1 MAYTTLSYKSY
12 LHVHIN
18 IPVGETQAEI
28 QVAAGSAQLELLL
41 KVSRDLTADSR
52 DTRVSQFGCSMAEVK
67 LSFEALK
74 NDVSA
79 TQHCISELLPMVGPV
94 HASSWRFPE
103 ISSSEVNTKKLLDK
117 IAFTEDEEKFAT
129 TRTLLMELA
138 IDRYKCYL

>member
-1 MAYTTLSYKSY
+1 MIHRYHSS
-12 LHVHIN
+12 N
-18 IPVGETQAEI
+18 
-28 QVAAGSAQLELLL
+28 AG
-41 KVSRDLTADSR
+41 
-52 DTRVSQFGCSMAEVK
+52 MAEVK

-74 NDVSA
+74 NDVNA

-117 IAFTEDEEKFAT
+117 IAFTENEEKFAT

-138 IDRYKCYL
+138 IDR